1 MKVLVVDDNA
11 LVADTLQETLEHEG
25 CEVMTAKDGMD
36 GYSAYLLF
44 EPDLIITDIQMP
56 RENGLKM
63 MARVRTH
70 DPMIQTIYMSGDI
83 GPFQAILQEEEK
95 RYPVTVFEKPFSL
108 ERLRKFISG
117 TAGRPIQESAVYG
130 Y

>member
-1 MKVLVVDDNA
+1 MKVLVVDDNV
-11 LVADTLQETLEHEG
+11 LLADTLQETLEYEG
-25 CEVMTAKDGMD
+25 CEVMAAKDGID

-56 RENGLKM
+56 RENGFEM
-63 MARVRTH
+63 MARIRTH
-70 DPMIQTIYMSGDI
+70 EPMIQTIYMSGDI

-95 RYPVTVFEKPFSL
+95 RYPVTIFEKPFSL
-108 ERLRKFISG
+108 ERLRKFVSG
-117 TAGRPIQESAVYG
+117 TTGGPIKQSVVYG